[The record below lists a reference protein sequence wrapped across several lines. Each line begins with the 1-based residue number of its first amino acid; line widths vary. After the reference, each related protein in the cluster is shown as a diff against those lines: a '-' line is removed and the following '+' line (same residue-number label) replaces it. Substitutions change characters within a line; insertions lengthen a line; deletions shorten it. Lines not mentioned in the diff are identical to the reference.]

1 MIGFFCNVAL
11 ALAWVALS
19 GSFTALNF
27 LTGFIFA
34 FLALMVLQ
42 NHVPVLN
49 GYAKR
54 IGRIIAFVFYFL
66 QELIKANFRVAY
78 DVATPVWYMKPGVIG
93 FPLEAQ
99 TDVEIMF
106 LSSVISLTPGTLSLD
121 ISDDRKV
128 LYIHAMFLQDEEGL
142 RRDLKELEHRLLQI
156 MR

>member
-1 MIGFFCNVAL
+1 MIGFFCNVIL

-27 LTGFIFA
+27 LTGFVFG

-42 NHVPVLN
+42 NQVAVLD

-54 IGRIIAFVFYFL
+54 IGRVIAFVFFFL
-66 QELIKANFRVAY
+66 RELVKANFRVAY
-78 DVATPVWYMKPGVIG
+78 DVATPVWYMEPGVIG
-93 FPLEAQ
+93 FPLEAE

-121 ISDDRKV
+121 VSDDRKV

-142 RRDLKELEHRLLQI
+142 RRDLKQLEHRLLQI